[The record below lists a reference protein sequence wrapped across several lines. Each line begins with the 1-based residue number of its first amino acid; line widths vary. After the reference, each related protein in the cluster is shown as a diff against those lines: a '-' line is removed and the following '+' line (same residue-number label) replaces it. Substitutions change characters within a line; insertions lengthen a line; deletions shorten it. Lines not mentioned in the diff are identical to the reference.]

1 MVDRSNQ
8 RLIYFNQEWLGF
20 VQPVGLVVAPTVLAH
35 EQLVPDRNFAQRQR
49 DFREFTEESGEGVA
63 LRHRVRDLKDLFVN
77 WLKWEDDDFVSADT
91 HRDQIEISL
100 PELNVVLSA
109 TWAVQSPAIS
119 ETNWMMLIR
128 QEESGS
134 DLDKTPESS
143 GGWNASRHERF
154 ERLLRETKIPIGL
167 LCNDECVRLIYA
179 PQGESSGHITFD
191 FSQMAQP
198 AGRPIL
204 AAFEMLLSGHSVF
217 VAPDARKLPA
227 LLRKSREAQAEVS
240 TRLSQQVLAALYEL
254 LAWLRLRGCAK
265 W

>member
-49 DFREFTEESGEGVA
+49 AFREFTEEFGEGVA

-77 WLKWEDDDFVSADT
+77 WLKWEDDDFVSADA

-109 TWAVQSPAIS
+109 TWAIQSPAIS

-134 DLDKTPESS
+134 DLDKTPRNHPVA
-143 GGWNASRHERF
+143 G
-154 ERLLRETKIPIGL
+154 T
-167 LCNDECVRLIYA
+167 
-179 PQGESSGHITFD
+179 
-191 FSQMAQP
+191 P
-198 AGRPIL
+198 ADMS
-204 AAFEMLLSGHSVF
+204 ALSGCCERRRYPLVYSAMTSVS
-217 VAPDARKLPA
+217 A
-227 LLRKSREAQAEVS
+227 
-240 TRLSQQVLAALYEL
+240 
-254 LAWLRLRGCAK
+254 
-265 W
+265 